1 MGYKTQVKQLSEYHD
16 ACGLEAKEGEEEQEA
31 EEEDD
36 DEEGESGSESG
47 SESEED

>member
-36 DEEGESGSESG
+36 EEDESGSETG

>member
-31 EEEDD
+31 EEED
-36 DEEGESGSESG
+36 EEDESGSESG
-47 SESEED
+47 SESEEE